1 MHVARRL
8 LLIVRNLLLT
18 ILVTDG
24 YIYYDLFNQILG
36 SNMVR
41 LISPVIPVTD
51 EPQLCFSFWYAAFG
65 AGESALL
72 QIMRQDN
79 SSGETPAEKVRGHQ
93 LTIRPIKCNKSFYI
107 AL

>member
-1 MHVARRL
+1 MKH
-8 LLIVRNLLLT
+8 LLIS
-18 ILVTDG
+18 DG

-36 SNMVR
+36 ANMVR

-79 SSGETPAEKVRGHQ
+79 SSGETPAEKVKAGNNQQ
-93 LTIRPIKCNKSFYI
+93 LLYLR
-107 AL
+107 

>member
-1 MHVARRL
+1 
-8 LLIVRNLLLT
+8 
-18 ILVTDG
+18 
-24 YIYYDLFNQILG
+24 
-36 SNMVR
+36 MVR

-79 SSGETPAEKVRGHQ
+79 SSGETPAEKVKPTSHFVVWSYKMEQ
-93 LTIRPIKCNKSFYI
+93 VI
-107 AL
+107 

>member
-1 MHVARRL
+1 
-8 LLIVRNLLLT
+8 
-18 ILVTDG
+18 
-24 YIYYDLFNQILG
+24 
-36 SNMVR
+36 MVR

-79 SSGETPAEKVRGHQ
+79 SSGETPAEKVRVDCVG
-93 LTIRPIKCNKSFYI
+93 LVIVKIRKKN
-107 AL
+107 

>member
-1 MHVARRL
+1 
-8 LLIVRNLLLT
+8 
-18 ILVTDG
+18 
-24 YIYYDLFNQILG
+24 
-36 SNMVR
+36 MVR

-79 SSGETPAEKVRGHQ
+79 SSGETPAEKVGVIFCYLIIYNTSVVLILIFLDLEFRSKEHGHYK
-93 LTIRPIKCNKSFYI
+93 TGMDACTSNS
-107 AL
+107 

>member
-1 MHVARRL
+1 MHL
-8 LLIVRNLLLT
+8 KN
-18 ILVTDG
+18 ILFLDG

-36 SNMVR
+36 ANMVR

-79 SSGETPAEKVRGHQ
+79 SSGETPAEKVKWSILSFVKVKLNGLLLNQ
-93 LTIRPIKCNKSFYI
+93 LNRFGV
-107 AL
+107 

>member
-1 MHVARRL
+1 
-8 LLIVRNLLLT
+8 
-18 ILVTDG
+18 
-24 YIYYDLFNQILG
+24 
-36 SNMVR
+36 MVR

-79 SSGETPAEKVRGHQ
+79 SSGETPAEKVKHNFPVR
-93 LTIRPIKCNKSFYI
+93 SI
-107 AL
+107 AHNYNDELLDYFVYFLFVDLEFRSEKYGYYKAFVDAGPSYSRIE

>member
-1 MHVARRL
+1 
-8 LLIVRNLLLT
+8 
-18 ILVTDG
+18 
-24 YIYYDLFNQILG
+24 
-36 SNMVR
+36 MVR

-79 SSGETPAEKVRGHQ
+79 SSGETPAEKVRYYILLFDH
-93 LTIRPIKCNKSFYI
+93 IKCDELS
-107 AL
+107 L

>member
-1 MHVARRL
+1 
-8 LLIVRNLLLT
+8 
-18 ILVTDG
+18 
-24 YIYYDLFNQILG
+24 
-36 SNMVR
+36 MVR

-79 SSGETPAEKVRGHQ
+79 SSGETPAEKVRRHI
-93 LTIRPIKCNKSFYI
+93 LLFDHIRWDKLSLY
-107 AL
+107 

>member
-1 MHVARRL
+1 
-8 LLIVRNLLLT
+8 
-18 ILVTDG
+18 
-24 YIYYDLFNQILG
+24 
-36 SNMVR
+36 MVR

-79 SSGETPAEKVRGHQ
+79 SSGETPAEKVRCHI
-93 LTIRPIKCNKSFYI
+93 LLFDHIKCDELS
-107 AL
+107 L

>member
-1 MHVARRL
+1 
-8 LLIVRNLLLT
+8 
-18 ILVTDG
+18 
-24 YIYYDLFNQILG
+24 
-36 SNMVR
+36 MVR

-79 SSGETPAEKVRGHQ
+79 SSGETPAEKVKLHFFVRLILYKYVMSCMNVFLLLLFNFLLFRFGV
-93 LTIRPIKCNKSFYI
+93 
-107 AL
+107 

>member
-1 MHVARRL
+1 
-8 LLIVRNLLLT
+8 
-18 ILVTDG
+18 
-24 YIYYDLFNQILG
+24 
-36 SNMVR
+36 MVR

-79 SSGETPAEKVRGHQ
+79 SSGETPVEKVRKA
-93 LTIRPIKCNKSFYI
+93 I
-107 AL
+107 

>member
-1 MHVARRL
+1 
-8 LLIVRNLLLT
+8 
-18 ILVTDG
+18 
-24 YIYYDLFNQILG
+24 
-36 SNMVR
+36 MVR

-79 SSGETPAEKVRGHQ
+79 SSGETPAEKVRRHI
-93 LTIRPIKCNKSFYI
+93 LLFDHIKWDEWSY
-107 AL
+107 